1 MKKLVG
7 DIDDML
13 QWTNDLRTELKSGTP
28 FGALPDT
35 AKEQFEK
42 FQVRGVN
49 PNKRNKFSNSF
60 QLDVHFQFFHFDF
73 LAKEFVLLIRPDFFD
88 FLFYRPSRPNFW
100 EIEKKIKEFFFS
112 ILFF

>member
-42 FQVRGVN
+42 FQVRITSMLV
-49 PNKRNKFSNSF
+49 
-60 QLDVHFQFFHFDF
+60 LF
-73 LAKEFVLLIRPDFFD
+73 L
-88 FLFYRPSRPNFW
+88 
-100 EIEKKIKEFFFS
+100 
-112 ILFF
+112 

>member
-42 FQVRGVN
+42 FQVRITSMLVL
-49 PNKRNKFSNSF
+49 FS
-60 QLDVHFQFFHFDF
+60 
-73 LAKEFVLLIRPDFFD
+73 
-88 FLFYRPSRPNFW
+88 
-100 EIEKKIKEFFFS
+100 FFFNNKNQVDWS
-112 ILFF
+112 GLFFNKKMK